1 MTESTAAC
9 GNGDAAFEPSSVL
22 RLHAARSRPDPAT
35 SCLLPAARVGLGRPA
50 GRVPGRG
57 PAPHAIA
64 ETVSAR
70 ACSFRVFSRI
80 ALAARVTHACL
91 RVQSAVPLEARP
103 IFPLTG
109 CLVPKIARAL
119 VLFSM
124 HVHGGRGAS
133 CGRLAYWLAV
143 GATRYGLGASV
154 RLAVRPKE
162 RERERKPRGSSSFRG
177 TRRPDFHLSFGFE
190 RDFLSFEGRGIA
202 IIRRSVSDCRANRS
216 MRLPKMSHAS
226 LSHNR
231 GTAAVT
237 NTRQARP

>member
-1 MTESTAAC
+1 MTVVLSGSESVWLVLGSSHQCLQTWVSSGVMTESTAAC

-133 CGRLAYWLAV
+133 CGNWHIGLRWALP
-143 GATRYGLGASV
+143 ATA
-154 RLAVRPKE
+154 
-162 RERERKPRGSSSFRG
+162 
-177 TRRPDFHLSFGFE
+177 
-190 RDFLSFEGRGIA
+190 
-202 IIRRSVSDCRANRS
+202 
-216 MRLPKMSHAS
+216 
-226 LSHNR
+226 
-231 GTAAVT
+231 
-237 NTRQARP
+237 